1 VANSGLP
8 VAPITFKAE
17 VQGEVIIDGI
27 ISSSPNSLDRLGLF
41 NIQGT
46 TTTYKSY
53 IVIDG
58 LQIINSNWAGFFD
71 RYADNITVKNCRTTK
86 TGVSGI
92 VGANSSNITV
102 LNNVVKEAC
111 IYLYK
116 SQNTDECITK
126 ASVAG
131 IFV

>member
-1 VANSGLP
+1 MANSGLP
-8 VAPITFKAE
+8 VARITFKAE

-27 ISSSPNSLDRLGLF
+27 ISSSPTSLDRLGLF

-71 RYADNITVKNCRTTK
+71 RHTDNITVKNCRTTK
-86 TGVSGI
+86 TGASGI
-92 VGANSSNITV
+92 TGANSSNITV
-102 LNNVVKEAC
+102 LYNVVMEVC
-111 IYLYK
+111 IFPST
-116 SQNTDECITK
+116 SQKTDECITM